1 MESQRQRSL
10 RAKNLDRREEGG
22 STDTCWTTIVV
33 VQGTEGGG
41 LGQGTDSQV
50 GGEKGPGST
59 DTLALESM
67 ELGH

>member
-10 RAKNLDRREEGG
+10 REKNLDGLEEGG
-22 STDTCWTTIVV
+22 STDTCWDTIVV
-33 VQGTEGGG
+33 GQGTEGGG

-50 GGEKGPGST
+50 GGEKGPDST
-59 DTLALESM
+59 DVLELESM